1 MVEPYIKITKSAVK
15 KNIKCGVPQGS
26 TLLLM
31 LYGNNLPNSSNL
43 LVSLMF
49 PDDTDFFF
57 FCEHSNINTLF
68 KAVNDKLNKINKWFS
83 ANKLS
88 LNVANIK
95 FLLFHK
101 SCKNISPSVYQH

>member
-1 MVEPYIKITKSAVK
+1 MK
-15 KNIKCGVPQGS
+15 KDIKCGVPQGS

-31 LYGNNLPNSSNL
+31 LYGNDLPNSSNL
-43 LVSLMF
+43 LASLMF

-83 ANKLS
+83 ANKTVTKCS
-88 LNVANIK
+88 K
-95 FLLFHK
+95 
-101 SCKNISPSVYQH
+101 YQIFIIPQIMQKYIP